1 MMAEKTAE
9 MSWQMEYGILIVKY
23 NQRFYLYVYVSS
35 SIGHH
40 YENSESI

>member
-1 MMAEKTAE
+1 MMAEQVAE
-9 MSWQMEYGILIVKY
+9 MSWQMEYSIFIVKY
-23 NQRFYLYVYVSS
+23 NKRVYLYVYVSA

>member
-9 MSWQMEYGILIVKY
+9 ISWQMEYSIFIVKY
-23 NQRFYLYVYVSS
+23 DKKFYLYLYVSS

>member
-1 MMAEKTAE
+1 MMAEKVAE
-9 MSWQMEYGILIVKY
+9 MSWQIEYSIFIVKY
-23 NQRFYLYVYVSS
+23 NRRFYLYLYVSS